1 MTQPTIPAPPA
12 NQSATPSRDGT
23 SSQTLPLLIA
33 AEIAVTL
40 MGIAA
45 ALSFSRVYEDQTWLQ
60 PILLTVVLSHGLAVL
75 ARRLGISLSVA
86 ALMSAAGML
95 VSQSLI
101 HYDSSTQFGLP
112 TSTTRAQ
119 IQTDLTDAW
128 NTFGNISAPVE
139 SLPGFVLASA
149 VAMWLV
155 MFLADWAAFR
165 MRSGFEA
172 ILPPAVIFIF
182 LSLFSA
188 DQFLVRSVTIFSAAV
203 LFFIVVHRA
212 AAMQELNASW
222 LGGTSQR
229 GTQAVMAAGGIIAIS
244 SLLFGVVAGPR
255 LPGAD
260 DEPIIDLE
268 KVGDGPGTRVALNPL
283 VDIQAQLI
291 DLPNT
296 VVFTVKADEPSY
308 WKLTSLP
315 VFDGRQFTANESF
328 EKVEGDLES
337 SDSRE
342 VSYTLDQEITIEGL
356 AGEWLPAA
364 QEPVSAEPLTNDFDI
379 SWNSNISS
387 LITRD
392 RSTTVETGM
401 QYQVTSG
408 IVTPDLAAIKAA
420 TVPDNVDDVYLEL
433 PDDFSPRAQ
442 EIARQVTATATSPYE
457 QALQLQKYFLT
468 FDYDIDVARGHSI
481 NRIDDFLDAKVGY
494 CEQFATAFAT
504 MARSLGLPTRVSI
517 GFTEGEFSADE
528 QLYRVRGAQAHAWPE
543 VLFDGIGWLRFEP
556 TPGRG
561 APGDDVYTEQG
572 SDAVVEPDVG
582 PAPTTVPSTV
592 PPSNT
597 PNNGLT
603 PTTIFP
609 NGGAAPVAAESD
621 GGFSIPLPII
631 LGFVGVLGIV
641 GLVLGSILALKSR
654 RRSKAL
660 AEHATE
666 NRRRIAE
673 SWLTTQDD
681 LAVAGIVPVAAE
693 TPLEYAARAGD
704 QNRTIQPQLVQLAN
718 LVTSARFRQSDPSA
732 ENVGE
737 ATEAAAAIGQQL
749 DNSVSWV
756 DRSKYALD
764 PRPLLPEKSSVST
777 R

>member
-1 MTQPTIPAPPA
+1 MTA
-12 NQSATPSRDGT
+12 STPVAAEEK
-23 SSQTLPLLIA
+23 LPLTIA

-40 MGIAA
+40 MGLAV
-45 ALSFSRVYEDQTWLQ
+45 ALSFARVYEDSTYRRPL
-60 PILLTVVLSHGLAVL
+60 ILTVVLAHGLAVL
-75 ARRLGISLSVA
+75 ARRLGISLWIS

-95 VSQSLI
+95 ISQGLI
-101 HYDSSTQFGLP
+101 HYGSSTQFGLP
-112 TSTTRAQ
+112 TSTTRTQ

-128 NTFGNISAPVE
+128 TAFGSISAPVAV
-139 SLPGFVLASA
+139 LPGFVLASA
-149 VAMWLV
+149 VALWLV

-188 DQFLVRSVTIFSAAV
+188 EQYQLRSVTMFAAAV
-203 LFFIVVHRA
+203 LFFIVMHRA
-212 AAMQELNASW
+212 AAMQELNTSW

-229 GTQAVMAAGGIIAIS
+229 GTQAVVAAGGVIAVT

-260 DEPIIDLE
+260 DAPIVDLE

-296 VVFTVKADEPSY
+296 VVFTVKTDEPTY

-315 VFDGRQFTANESF
+315 VFDGKQFTANESF

-337 SDSRE
+337 IEPRDI
-342 VSYTLDQEITIEGL
+342 SYELEQEFTINGL

-364 QEPVSAEPLTNDFDI
+364 QEPVRAEPLAGDFEI

-401 QYQVTSG
+401 QYSVTSG
-408 IVTPDLAAIKAA
+408 IVTPDLAAIKNA
-420 TVPDNVDDVYLEL
+420 TIPSDVDDVYLEL
-433 PDDFSPRAQ
+433 PDDFSPRAI
-442 EIARQVTATATSPYE
+442 ETARQVTATATSPYE

-481 NRIDDFLDAKVGY
+481 NRIDDFLDARVGY

-543 VLFDGIGWLRFEP
+543 VLFEGLGWLRFEP

-561 APGDDVYTEQG
+561 APGDEVYTGQG
-572 SDAVVEPDVG
+572 TDATVEPDVSAT
-582 PAPTTVPSTV
+582 PTVPPTTVAQSPGTATGQGST
-592 PPSNT
+592 T
-597 PNNGLT
+597 TLPNQQ
-603 PTTIFP
+603 
-609 NGGAAPVAAESD
+609 AAPALGETAE
-621 GGFSIPLPII
+621 GFSVPLPLI
-631 LGFVGVLGIV
+631 LGVLGVLAAI
-641 GLVLGSILALKSR
+641 GLTIGSILGLKSR
-654 RRSKAL
+654 KRQRVL

-666 NRRRIAE
+666 NRRVIAE
-673 SWLTTQDD
+673 AWLTAQDD
-681 LAVAGIVPVAAE
+681 LAMAGITPVPAE
-693 TPLEYAARAGD
+693 TPIEYAHRAGS
-704 QNRTIQPQLVQLAN
+704 QLSTIRPNIERLAS
-718 LVTSARFRQSDPSA
+718 LVTTARFRQSDPSNDDVVA
-732 ENVGE
+732 
-737 ATEAAAAIGQQL
+737 AKEAAGAIGQHL
-749 DNSVSWV
+749 DNSLSWV
-756 DRSKYALD
+756 DRSKFALD
-764 PRPLLPEKSSVST
+764 PRPLLPEKSSVRT

>member
-1 MTQPTIPAPPA
+1 MTAIPTET
-12 NQSATPSRDGT
+12 NQRG
-23 SSQTLPLLIA
+23 LPLLA
-33 AEIAVTL
+33 GAEIGVTL
-40 MGIAA
+40 MGFAV
-45 ALSFSRVYEDQTWLQ
+45 ALSFARVYEDTAYRRPL
-60 PILLTVVLSHGLAVL
+60 LLTVLLSHGLAVV
-75 ARRLGISLSVA
+75 ARRLGISLSIS

-95 VSQSLI
+95 ISQGLL
-101 HYDSSTQFGLP
+101 HYGPSTQFGLP
-112 TSTTRAQ
+112 TATTRAQ
-119 IQTDLTDAW
+119 IQTDLSTAW
-128 NTFGNISAPVE
+128 SAFGNISAPVE

-149 VAMWLV
+149 VALWLV
-155 MFLADWAAFR
+155 MFLSDWAAFR
-165 MRSGFEA
+165 MLSGFEA

-188 DQFLVRSVTIFSAAV
+188 DQYQLVSVVLFAAAA
-203 LFFIVVHRA
+203 LFFIVMHRA
-212 AAMQELNASW
+212 AAMQDLKTSW

-229 GTQAVMAAGGIIAIS
+229 GTQAVLAAGGIIAVVSMI
-244 SLLFGVVAGPR
+244 FGVAAGPR

-260 DEPIIDLE
+260 DAPIIDLE

-291 DLPNT
+291 DLPDT

-328 EKVEGDLES
+328 EKVEGDLETIEPR
-337 SDSRE
+337 DI
-342 VSYTLDQEITIEGL
+342 SYTLEQEVTISGL

-364 QEPVSAEPLTNDFDI
+364 QEPVSADPITGDFEI

-401 QYQVTSG
+401 QYRVTSG

-420 TVPDNVDDVYLEL
+420 TIPDDVDDVYLEL

-457 QALQLQKYFLT
+457 QALQLQQYFLT

-481 NRIDDFLDAKVGY
+481 DRIDDFLDAQVGY
-494 CEQFATAFAT
+494 CEQFSTAFAT

-517 GFTEGEFSADE
+517 GFTEGEYSAE
-528 QLYRVRGAQAHAWPE
+528 EELYRVRGAQAHAWPE
-543 VLFDGIGWLRFEP
+543 VLFEDIGWLRFEP

-561 APGDDVYTEQG
+561 APGDEVYTGQG
-572 SDAVVEPDVG
+572 SDEVVQPDQSTLPTTPPTTAAPSAQA
-582 PAPTTVPSTV
+582 PAPGAGS
-592 PPSNT
+592 
-597 PNNGLT
+597 
-603 PTTIFP
+603 TTIFP
-609 NGGAAPVAAESD
+609 SAPAAGGTAETD
-621 GGFSIPLPII
+621 DGFSIPLPVI
-631 LGFVGVLGIV
+631 LGSLGVLGAL
-641 GLVLGSILALKSR
+641 GLIGGSILGLKSR
-654 RRSKAL
+654 RRTKLLS
-660 AEHATE
+660 EHATE
-666 NRRRIAE
+666 NRRLVAE
-673 SWLTTQDD
+673 AWLTAQDD
-681 LAVAGIVPVAAE
+681 LSMTGIVPVAAE
-693 TPLEYAARAGD
+693 TPLEYARRAGS
-704 QNRTIQPQLVQLAN
+704 QLPSVQPQLATLAT
-718 LVTSARFRQSDPSA
+718 LVTSTRFGQSDPTA
-732 ENVGE
+732 DDVQ
-737 ATEAAAAIGQQL
+737 AAKAAAASIGQQL

-764 PRPLLPEKSSVST
+764 PRPLFPEKSSVQT